1 MKMMQGRDSSDTSPI
16 KRSPTLVDNRIQYS
30 PNYDA
35 KRQTGMES
43 AEMRVGMKMKPQ
55 TNRR

>member
-1 MKMMQGRDSSDTSPI
+1 MKMKKGRDMSDTSPVR
-16 KRSPTLVDNRIQYS
+16 RSPTFVDDRVQYA

-43 AEMRVGMKMKPQ
+43 AEMKVGAKMKPQ

>member
-1 MKMMQGRDSSDTSPI
+1 MKMMKGRDMSDTSPVR
-16 KRSPTLVDNRIQYS
+16 RSPTLVDDRVQYA
-30 PNYDA
+30 PNYEA

-43 AEMRVGMKMKPQ
+43 AEMRVGAKMKPQ